1 MSCIDLIYYNPI
13 PKDEDKVV
21 LRNAQQKEVLK
32 YFRPAG
38 GCIGKLFF
46 KSMTDEKYQELLA
59 AEVAKIDKQKALD
72 KLGLDES
79 QVNEIEPI
87 HFEGYYYSQD
97 QQWITETKWVKKLV
111 KQVSSAY
118 EITWIF
124 FGDTQLYV
132 YKYLLNM
139 DRDEKKETTDEYF
152 YKDIT
157 NFSTTTDTVQKDT
170 LISEGG
176 CLKGDKWEMKNIN
189 MNRFQISVMGDKF
202 YCSVEQN
209 EYTENAIKGMKAK
222 LREKKV

>member
-79 QVNEIEPI
+79 HTPPV
-87 HFEGYYYSQD
+87 
-97 QQWITETKWVKKLV
+97 
-111 KQVSSAY
+111 
-118 EITWIF
+118 
-124 FGDTQLYV
+124 QLSRGAV
-132 YKYLLNM
+132 
-139 DRDEKKETTDEYF
+139 
-152 YKDIT
+152 
-157 NFSTTTDTVQKDT
+157 
-170 LISEGG
+170 
-176 CLKGDKWEMKNIN
+176 
-189 MNRFQISVMGDKF
+189 
-202 YCSVEQN
+202 
-209 EYTENAIKGMKAK
+209 
-222 LREKKV
+222 